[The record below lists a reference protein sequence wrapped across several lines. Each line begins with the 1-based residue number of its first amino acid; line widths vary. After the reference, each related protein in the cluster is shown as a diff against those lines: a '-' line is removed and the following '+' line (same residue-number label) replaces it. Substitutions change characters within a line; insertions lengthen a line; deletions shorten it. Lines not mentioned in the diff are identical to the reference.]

1 MEQSGNTPLWT
12 EGQPSR
18 FPSKELALLWRIPF
32 PTETEPHRLESALRE
47 RIKELNCLYGIS
59 QLAERNLY
67 SLENLLAEIVNF
79 LPYSWQYP
87 EITCARIIYKGSTYT
102 SDRFEVTNWRQSSR
116 IYTYHE
122 AVGEVAVFY
131 LEECP
136 PADEGPFLAEERAL
150 LDAVAE
156 QIGTIATRISA
167 DLELQET
174 NRQLTL
180 EREALQES
188 NTALKIVLARIE
200 HEKQEVY
207 RDINMNVEK
216 ILLPIV
222 QALAL
227 QLSPSQ
233 KKYLDILQTN
243 LEEITSPFIN
253 QLSRSYR
260 SLTPMEIGICNM
272 IRNGMQTKE
281 IAEARGI
288 SPSTVNRHR
297 EKIRRKLNITN
308 QDVNLAAFLQSSMWE
323 QQEANAEAANTG
335 ASMGQDNPARRR

>member
-1 MEQSGNTPLWT
+1 MENKENDPSLLDGHPL
-12 EGQPSR
+12 S

-32 PTETEPHRLESALRE
+32 PTEIEPDKIESALRE
-47 RIKELNCLYGIS
+47 RIKELNCFYGVS

-67 SLENLLAEIVNF
+67 SLDKLLEEIVNF

-87 EITCARIIYKGSTYT
+87 EITCARIIYEGRTYT
-102 SDRFEVTNWRQSSR
+102 SDRFKVTNWRQSSR
-116 IYTYHE
+116 IYMYHE
-122 AVGEVAVFY
+122 AVGEVGIFY

-136 PADEGPFLAEERAL
+136 PADEGPFLEEERAL

-174 NRQLTL
+174 NQQLIL
-180 EREALQES
+180 ERKALQES
-188 NTALKIVLARIE
+188 NTAMRIVLARIE
-200 HEKQEVY
+200 QEKQEIY

-216 ILLPIV
+216 VLTPIL
-222 QALAL
+222 QALTH

-233 KKYLDILQTN
+233 KKYVEIMQTS

-253 QLSRSYR
+253 QLSRSYQ
-260 SLTPMEIGICNM
+260 SMTPTEIGICNM

-281 IAEARGI
+281 IAEARGVSGATI
-288 SPSTVNRHR
+288 NRHR

-308 QDVNLAAFLQSSMWE
+308 QDVNLATFLQTNMWE
-323 QQEANAEAANTG
+323 G
-335 ASMGQDNPARRR
+335 K